1 MFNDY
6 VCKHST
12 RGAIDFYYDLL
23 CEFLMW
29 FPFHYSMFRTFLEV
43 NGYTIQDETLKR
55 YVSTWGVKE
64 GKFYVV
70 RRMNND

>member
-12 RGAIDFYYDLL
+12 RGAIDFVYDLL

-29 FPFHYSMFRTFLEV
+29 FPFHYSMFCSFLEV
-43 NGYTIQDETLKR
+43 NGYSISDEILKR
-55 YVSTWGVKE
+55 YVASWGVKE
-64 GKFYVV
+64 GAFYTVV
-70 RRMNND
+70 EQEG